1 MSHSFPHRSL
11 LLPPQ
16 EPHTDHPE
24 PVLKEIGRKPSR
36 LTHLEKEYTR
46 TYMSPFPYLPMA
58 AILVSLVSFMVIQM
72 SVFAYAGFMVEYLGI
87 VSHKNEAGE
96 T

>member
-1 MSHSFPHRSL
+1 
-11 LLPPQ
+11 
-16 EPHTDHPE
+16 
-24 PVLKEIGRKPSR
+24 
-36 LTHLEKEYTR
+36 
-46 TYMSPFPYLPMA
+46 MA